1 MKNLTN
7 NPGIVWLPYT
17 IQTMAATC
25 SSNFNPSK
33 SITSRYSIAKIEP
46 NNKIRKRKI
55 KNILKKTTQ
64 FEWFFL

>member
-17 IQTMAATC
+17 IQTMVATY

-33 SITSRYSIAKIEP
+33 SITSRYSTVIIEAKNE
-46 NNKIRKRKI
+46 KRKI
-55 KNILKKTTQ
+55 KIRNILK
-64 FEWFFL
+64 ENHSI

>member
-17 IQTMAATC
+17 IQTIAATY

-33 SITSRYSIAKIEP
+33 SITSRYSTVIIETK
-46 NNKIRKRKI
+46 NEKRKRKI
-55 KNILKKTTQ
+55 RNILK
-64 FEWFFL
+64 EENHSI